1 MRRTALWST
10 ASGAVALA
18 VLGAPA
24 AHAEGKGDIRVTK
37 TVVNNGGN
45 VIVGVHD
52 VKTFPVTFTV
62 RDNSGVKGLSH
73 VSVFNAKNGYGPG
86 DWTGNSCHK
95 STSTTSV
102 CTAVFEEHPAGFKS
116 SVDIDPNALAG
127 TWQVNATV
135 QARDGDYWIHDD
147 LAHFDFKRASTLT
160 TDATPE
166 PVAKGGRLTVR
177 GKLARADWSDLKYHG
192 YTKQNVRLEFKKA
205 GASAYTTVKTV
216 RTSSTG
222 TLSTTV
228 TATAPGTWRWNFPG
242 THTTMAITSAG
253 DTVALR

>member
-1 MRRTALWST
+1 MRRTALLAA
-10 ASGAVALA
+10 ASGVAALV

-62 RDNSGVKGLSH
+62 KDNSGVKGLSR
-73 VSVFNAKNGYGPG
+73 VSIFNSKNGYGVG

-95 STSTTSV
+95 SNSATSV
-102 CTAVFEEHPAGFKS
+102 CTETFQVRPGSFKS
-116 SVDIDPNALAG
+116 SVDVDPNELAG

-135 QARDGDYWIHDD
+135 QAKDGDYWIHDS

-166 PVAKGGRLTVR
+166 PVAKGAKLTVR
-177 GKLARADWSDLKYHG
+177 GKLARANWNDLKYHG
-192 YTKQNVRLEFKKA
+192 YSKQNVRLQFKKTGAA
-205 GASAYTTVKTV
+205 GYSTVKTV
-216 RTSSTG
+216 QTSSTG

-228 TATAPGTWRWNFPG
+228 TATASGTWRWNFSG

-253 DTVALR
+253 DAVKLR

>member
-1 MRRTALWST
+1 MRRTALLAA
-10 ASGAVALA
+10 ASGATALV

-52 VKTFPVTFTV
+52 VKRFPVTFTV
-62 RDNSGVKGLSH
+62 KDNHGVKGVSH
-73 VSVFNAKNGYGPG
+73 VSVFNSKNGYDSD
-86 DWTGNSCHK
+86 DWTGNTCRRS
-95 STSTTSV
+95 SSTTSV
-102 CTAVFEEHPAGFKS
+102 CTETFEVHPASFKS
-116 SVDIDPNALAG
+116 SVDIDPNDLAG

-135 QARDGDYWIHDD
+135 QAKDGDYWIHDS

-166 PVAKGGRLTVR
+166 PVAKGARLTVR
-177 GKLARADWSDLKYHG
+177 GKLSRANWNDLKYHG
-192 YTKQNVRLEFKKA
+192 YTKQNVKLQFKKT
-205 GASAYTTVKTV
+205 GASGYSTVRTVK
-216 RTSSTG
+216 TSSTG

-228 TATAPGTWRWNFPG
+228 TATASGTWRWAFSG

-253 DTVALR
+253 DEVKLR